1 MMNELDWNVVTI
13 NSLLSHRWIYIQTA
27 FCRGVSH
34 HSFPFELM
42 RWCASRK
49 KKTERTE
56 QTADV
61 GLNFEEED
69 LVTNIDED
77 SEDEGEK

>member
-1 MMNELDWNVVTI
+1 MTNELDWNVVTI
-13 NSLLSHRWIYIQTA
+13 ILLQ
-27 FCRGVSH
+27 
-34 HSFPFELM
+34 ELM

-49 KKTERTE
+49 KKKTERTE
-56 QTADV
+56 QTANV

-77 SEDEGEK
+77 SEDEGENQVEVYI